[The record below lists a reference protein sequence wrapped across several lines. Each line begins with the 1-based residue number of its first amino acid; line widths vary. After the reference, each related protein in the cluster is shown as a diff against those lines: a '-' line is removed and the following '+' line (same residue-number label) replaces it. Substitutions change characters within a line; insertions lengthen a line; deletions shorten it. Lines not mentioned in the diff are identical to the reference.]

1 MAKRVAPH
9 VRTFDVAII
18 GAGVVGA
25 AIARELAHFELSI
38 LLIDAKS
45 DVGAGTSKANTAIL
59 HTGFD
64 MVPGSLESRLVSR
77 GYALLRDYAREVGIS
92 FESCGA
98 LLVAWN
104 DEELANLSKI
114 QEKAIA
120 NGYHETYLVGVDA
133 LYAKEPHLGSGVL
146 GALAVPGE
154 WIIDPWSTTLA
165 YATQAKSAGAIL
177 QLNTRVERIS
187 QSAHLHTL
195 HTNQGEFEA
204 RYLVNAAGLYSDVI
218 DAEFGFEDF
227 VVTPRRGELMVF
239 DKLARSLVSHILLPV
254 PSSMGK
260 GVLVS
265 PTVFGNVMLG
275 PTAEN
280 LSDKRATESSITGLA
295 FLQEKGRKIMPAL
308 LDEEIT
314 AIYAG
319 LRAATEHPDFQISL
333 HAPQRYVTVGGIRS
347 TGLTASMAIAEHVR
361 DLLTTSGLDLGQQG
375 DLPAIHIPA
384 LGESGVRPYLNDEL
398 IAATPSYGEIVCH
411 CERVTRG
418 EIDAAMISPIPPR
431 DQAALGRRTR
441 ATLGRCQGF
450 YCHAEVRALLEN
462 AGGAL

>member
-1 MAKRVAPH
+1 MANRVAPH

-25 AIARELAHFELSI
+25 AIARELARFDLSI

-64 MVPGSLESRLVSR
+64 TVPGSLESRLVSR
-77 GYALLRDYAREVGIS
+77 GYFLLRDYAREVGIS
-92 FESCGA
+92 YETCGA
-98 LLVAWN
+98 LLVAWSA
-104 DEELANLSKI
+104 EEFANLSKI

-120 NGYHETYLVGVDA
+120 NGYLESYLVDVAD
-133 LYAKEPHLGSGVL
+133 LYAKEPHLGPGAL

-165 YATQAKSAGAIL
+165 YATQAKAAGAVL
-177 QLNTRVERIS
+177 QLSTRVERIA
-187 QSAHLHTL
+187 QSSHLHTL
-195 HTNQGEFEA
+195 HTSQGEFEA

-218 DAEFGFEDF
+218 DREFGFEDF

-239 DKLARSLVSHILLPV
+239 DKLSRSLVSHILLPV

-280 LSDKRATESSITGLA
+280 LSDKSATESSITGLA

-314 AIYAG
+314 AIYVG
-319 LRAATEHPDFQISL
+319 LRAATEHSDFQIAL

-361 DLLTTSGLDLGQQG
+361 DLLTQAGLDIGVH
-375 DLPAIHIPA
+375 DALPAIHIPR
-384 LGESGVRPYLNDEL
+384 LGEATLRPYQNEPL
-398 IAATPSYGEIVCH
+398 IAANPSYGEIICH

-418 EIDAAMISPIPPR
+418 EIAATLASPIPPQ
-431 DQAALGRRTR
+431 DQAGLGRRTR

-450 YCHAEVRALLEN
+450 YCHAEVRALLESK
-462 AGGAL
+462 GGVS

>member
-165 YATQAKSAGAIL
+165 YATQAKSSGAIL
-177 QLNTRVERIS
+177 QLNTRVERS
-187 QSAHLHTL
+187 RKA
-195 HTNQGEFEA
+195 GE
-204 RYLVNAAGLYSDVI
+204 V
-218 DAEFGFEDF
+218 
-227 VVTPRRGELMVF
+227 
-239 DKLARSLVSHILLPV
+239 
-254 PSSMGK
+254 
-260 GVLVS
+260 
-265 PTVFGNVMLG
+265 
-275 PTAEN
+275 
-280 LSDKRATESSITGLA
+280 
-295 FLQEKGRKIMPAL
+295 
-308 LDEEIT
+308 
-314 AIYAG
+314 
-319 LRAATEHPDFQISL
+319 
-333 HAPQRYVTVGGIRS
+333 
-347 TGLTASMAIAEHVR
+347 
-361 DLLTTSGLDLGQQG
+361 
-375 DLPAIHIPA
+375 
-384 LGESGVRPYLNDEL
+384 
-398 IAATPSYGEIVCH
+398 
-411 CERVTRG
+411 
-418 EIDAAMISPIPPR
+418 
-431 DQAALGRRTR
+431 
-441 ATLGRCQGF
+441 
-450 YCHAEVRALLEN
+450 
-462 AGGAL
+462 